1 MKKVFLALIF
11 AMFICVAC
19 VVAPGPPGPE
29 VAIAPPLPLTVEL
42 VDPYYVYGGFHYYYN
57 NDRWYYSKSSGGPWV
72 DLPRGHY
79 PREVRFKGKGGERD
93 WGHERGR

>member
-11 AMFICVAC
+11 AMSICVAC
-19 VVAPGPPGPE
+19 VVAPGPSGPE

-57 NDRWYYSKSSGGPWV
+57 NDRWYYSHSRGGPWR
-72 DLPRGHY
+72 DLPREHY
-79 PREVRFKGKGGERD
+79 PKEVRIKGG